1 MKKHGNTLY
10 ITTQQA
16 YVNRDGE
23 NLVISVEHVERLRL
37 PIHTI
42 AGVVSFGNVMWTPYA
57 LGLCG
62 ERGVTVSMM
71 TESGRFLARSIG
83 HQTGNVL
90 LRRAQHERTSNAETV
105 SLAARWFV
113 SGKIA
118 NARTV
123 LQRVLRDHPDRTDLV
138 SLTKAIKHFEVCL
151 GQLRHP
157 VPVDMVRGMEG
168 EAARTY
174 FRVFDNLI
182 LSQKDA
188 FFLRERSRR
197 PPMDRMNALLSFIY
211 TLLVHDLTSACES
224 VGLDPQMGFLH
235 SDRSGRPSLALDLME
250 EFRPWLADR
259 LALSLVN
266 RNQVEASGFT
276 IRENGSVLMDDT
288 TRRIVLT
295 AWKERKDDV
304 VIHPFLNDKMPIGL
318 MPLVQAQLLARWLRG
333 DLDAYP
339 PIFWK

>member
-10 ITTQQA
+10 ITTPSA

-23 NLVISVEHVERLRL
+23 NLVVSIDREERLRL

-42 AGVVSFGNVMWTPYA
+42 AGAVSFGNVMWTPYA

-62 ERGVTVSMM
+62 ENGATVSMM
-71 TESGRFLARSIG
+71 SESGRFMARLIG
-83 HQTGNVL
+83 PQTGNVL
-90 LRRAQHERTSNAETV
+90 LRRAQHEATRDPEMISI
-105 SLAARWFV
+105 AARSFI

-123 LQRVLRDHPDRTDLV
+123 LQRALRDHADRTDTA
-138 SLTKAIKHFEVCL
+138 SLEQASRLFSQYL
-151 GQLRHP
+151 NQLHRP
-157 VPVDMVRGMEG
+157 LPVDVIRGLEG
-168 EAARTY
+168 DAARTY
-174 FRVFDNLI
+174 FHVLDHLI
-182 LSQKDA
+182 LSKKDN
-188 FFLRERSRR
+188 FYMRERSRR
-197 PPMDRMNALLSFIY
+197 PPLDRMNALLSFLY

-235 SDRSGRPSLALDLME
+235 ADRSGRPSLALDLME
-250 EFRPWLADR
+250 EFRPWLVDR

-266 RNQVEASGFT
+266 RGQVTPNGFT
-276 IRENGSVLMDDT
+276 IRENGAVQMDDD
-288 TRRIVLT
+288 TRRTVLT
-295 AWKERKDDV
+295 SWKERKDDV
-304 VIHPFLNDKMPIGL
+304 MIHPFLDERMPIGL
-318 MPLVQAQLLARWLRG
+318 MPFVQAQLLARWLRG

>member
-10 ITTQQA
+10 ITTQNA
-16 YVNRDGE
+16 YVSRDGE
-23 NLVISVEHVERLRL
+23 NLVVSVDRAERLRL
-37 PIHTI
+37 PIHTVS
-42 AGVVSFGNVMWTPYA
+42 GVVSFGGVMWTPFA

-71 TESGRFLARSIG
+71 TESGRFMARSTG
-83 HQTGNVL
+83 PQTGNVL
-90 LRRAQHERTSNAETV
+90 LRRAQHEASRDPETV
-105 SLAARWFV
+105 SLAARRFI

-123 LQRVLRDHPDRTDLV
+123 LQRTLRDHAGRMESEPIERGIRRFSQYINEL
-138 SLTKAIKHFEVCL
+138 
-151 GQLRHP
+151 QRP
-157 VPVDMVRGMEG
+157 NPVDLVRGMEG
-168 EAARTY
+168 DAARLY
-174 FRVFDNLI
+174 FHLFDSLI
-182 LSQKDA
+182 LTQKND
-188 FFLRERSRR
+188 FFLRQRSRR
-197 PPMDRMNALLSFIY
+197 PPLDRMNALLSFLY
-211 TLLVHDLTSACES
+211 SMLVHDLTSACES
-224 VGLDPQMGFLH
+224 VGLDPQIGFLH
-235 SDRSGRPSLALDLME
+235 ADRSGRPSLALDLME

-266 RNQVEASGFT
+266 RNQVTPSGFT
-276 IRENGSVLMDDT
+276 VEENGSVRMNDA
-288 TRRIVLT
+288 TRRTVLT

-304 VIHPFLNDKMPIGL
+304 MIHPFLNERMPIGL